1 MCVSFGINKEVMEFS
16 KGSQKYFKRRRGNPS
31 GTNRERGIM
40 IYEVLNGRGGQVQE
54 EV

>member
-1 MCVSFGINKEVMEFS
+1 MCVSFGISKEVMELS
-16 KGSQKYFKRRRGNPS
+16 KGSQRYFKRRRGNPS

-40 IYEVLNGRGGQVQE
+40 NYGVLTGRGGQVQE